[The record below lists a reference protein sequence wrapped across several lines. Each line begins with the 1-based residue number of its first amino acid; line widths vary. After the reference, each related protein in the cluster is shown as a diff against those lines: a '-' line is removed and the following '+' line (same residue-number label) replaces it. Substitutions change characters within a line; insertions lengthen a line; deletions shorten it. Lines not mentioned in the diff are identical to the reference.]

1 MPDLDSSKSGGGAR
15 DAKGG
20 RTYNLDPDL
29 LDPFEIGAMLLA
41 ILAWPDPREEEQ
53 QRLGAEA
60 LAAQAFHALCRAF
73 PDEAGGWRAACPH
86 YADLN
91 EPEIKR
97 RLRQL
102 DRRLRDRMAAARMA
116 LGFMEQG
123 LTRRAPRLPAGMK
136 RHSLNE
142 LSILVQTDLP
152 TISDPEM
159 IERRVWRESRP
170 VIALAVAMQLCA
182 RAASEDGAR
191 LIGYPLDDDEL
202 HAAVIQLAQLH
213 EPLVLRDRRLGIG
226 EGDLIRVRLLGRVA
240 A

>member
-1 MPDLDSSKSGGGAR
+1 MPNLDGTGVGGGH
-15 DAKGG
+15 AKRG

-29 LDPFEIGAMLLA
+29 LYPFEVGAMLLA
-41 ILAWPDPREEEQ
+41 ILAWPDPGEEEQ
-53 QRLGAEA
+53 LRFGAEA
-60 LAAQAFHALCRAF
+60 LAAQAFHALCKAF
-73 PDEAGGWRAACPH
+73 PDEAEGWRAACPH
-86 YADLN
+86 YVSVSQA
-91 EPEIKR
+91 EINR

-123 LTRRAPRLPAGMK
+123 LTGRAPRLPSSMK

-159 IERRVWRESRP
+159 IERRVWRQTRP
-170 VIALAVAMQLCA
+170 VIALAVAMQLWA
-182 RAASEDGAR
+182 RAASEGGTK
-191 LIGYPLDDDEL
+191 LIGYPLDNGEL
-202 HAAVIQLAQLH
+202 HAAVIELAQRH

-226 EGDLIRVRLLGRVA
+226 EDDLVRVRLQGRVA
-240 A
+240 P